1 MYSNP
6 FISSWSLDQSPVDKL
21 VHGDKFPVPLAKTTS
36 HFYATNSTATNDR
49 GTPMAKQQLA
59 KIEPQKAPY
68 VTPRILTLKVNLSF
82 ASSADAL
89 DDIVG
94 LARPQALEPDK
105 PEIPQSKRAA
115 GNV

>member
-1 MYSNP
+1 M
-6 FISSWSLDQSPVDKL
+6 D
-21 VHGDKFPVPLAKTTS
+21 
-36 HFYATNSTATNDR
+36 
-49 GTPMAKQQLA
+49 KQQIA
-59 KIEPQKAPY
+59 KIQSQKAPY

-82 ASSADAL
+82 ASSGTDL
-89 DDIVG
+89 DHPLV